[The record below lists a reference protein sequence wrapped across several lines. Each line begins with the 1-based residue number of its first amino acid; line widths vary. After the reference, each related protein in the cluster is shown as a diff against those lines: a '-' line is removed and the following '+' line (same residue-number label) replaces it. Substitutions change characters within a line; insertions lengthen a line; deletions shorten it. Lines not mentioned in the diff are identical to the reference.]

1 MAIVCNST
9 ENFPDFL
16 EGIDFF
22 FLIFVR
28 SVMLNKTMFT

>member
-1 MAIVCNST
+1 MTIVCNSM

-16 EGIDFF
+16 EGLDFF
-22 FLIFVR
+22 FSNFVR